1 MQPNTAQKYGT
12 MDALARSLYAQ
23 IFNTLPG
30 PKEDKLY
37 ILCCIRS
44 YLEKDITALEGTG
57 TEKK

>member
-1 MQPNTAQKYGT
+1 MQQNTAQKYGT

-23 IFNTLPG
+23 IFNSLPG
-30 PKEDKLY
+30 QREDKLY

-44 YLEKDITALEGTG
+44 YLERDIAKIEG